1 MFRENFQFIQSIPEV
16 TQYYIGS
23 YQLGLVVLSIAIS
36 IFASYTA
43 FLMVNIAAP
52 VKSKKIRLTLI
63 SLSGVTLGVGVWAM
77 HFIGM
82 LGFQLPCGV
91 TYDPFETFLSMIPG
105 VAASIV
111 AVHFVVRPQPS
122 AKVFLI
128 ASVLFGTGVGAMHY
142 SGMAAMRLEG
152 FIRYDPT
159 IFGISIIVAI
169 GLAYC
174 ALWCRVNIERLPQI
188 VKRYSLLIP
197 SIVMGLAVSGM
208 HYAGMRSAYFFK
220 GQQYLNIN
228 ELGIE
233 PHVIAIF
240 VVIATAI
247 ITGIIMIVVFRETS
261 EQQKLNR
268 ALEETEAWYSGIIEN
283 APDGIVVV
291 NGKGHI
297 TITNASLEKTF
308 GYKKED
314 LIGKPIEILVPS
326 AHRHHHV
333 SLRNNFIKA
342 GNERSINSI
351 SAEFQGQ
358 RKDGSTFPV
367 ELGLAKLPAIGKN
380 NQSVFASVRDITV
393 RKAAEE
399 QANLQKAHLEKIL
412 DKAPVGVAITV
423 NGITRFANPKIQALV
438 DLKVGDGSE
447 KIYADK
453 TMRNQMLEALATNGI
468 FEGGQYKMYG
478 PDGQIHDI
486 LATFL
491 TTEYEGESGVLGW
504 LTNIDEIKKAEVEM
518 ERAKDIAE
526 EAARTKSDF
535 LANMSHEIR
544 TPMNAIIGMT
554 HLVMKT
560 DLDDRQREYLRKI
573 QMSNKHLLGIIND
586 ILDFSKIEAGKLTIE
601 KVEFELEKVLEN
613 VSTLISEKA
622 SDKGLELIFDID
634 RDMPNHFVGDPL
646 RVGQIL
652 INYANNAVKFTE
664 KGEITISVKLKEY
677 RGDDI
682 LLYMAVKDTGIGLAK
697 EQQEK
702 LFQSFQ
708 QADSSTTRK
717 FGGTGLGL
725 AICKRISELMGG
737 QVGVESELGKGSTF
751 WATVTLGKGS
761 QIPRRQVL
769 STDLQNKRV
778 LVVDDNENACFILS
792 DMLSAMKFKVD
803 SALSGKDAIK
813 MIQSAD
819 AQMDAY
825 ELVILD
831 WQMPEMDGIET
842 AKRIKALPLAKQPNC
857 LMVTAYGREEIFKG
871 AQVAG
876 VSDVLIK
883 PVSASLLFDS
893 VVKVFGDQSVA
904 TKKPSFHASNVLF
917 DQLQTIRGA
926 QILLVED
933 NEINQEVAIALL
945 QDAGFNVDVA
955 DNGCIALDKIDKKE
969 YDIVLMDMQMPVMD
983 GVEATLIIR
992 KNEHFKSLPI
1002 VAMTANVMQ
1011 SDREKCLAAG
1021 MNDHVAKPI
1030 EPDELWK
1037 ALLQWVK
1044 PSKIKI
1050 SASTKV
1056 KQKKASATKESID
1069 FKIDIKGLDSA
1080 QGLRRVLGKQT
1091 TYISMLR
1098 KFIAG
1103 QKDIANE
1110 ISDALKSNDAGLA
1123 ERLAHTLK
1131 GVAGNIG
1138 AFAIQEAAL
1147 AVEMNIQTNKPSD
1160 EIAKSIATIKRLMKA
1175 LIAELEAKLPQ
1186 ENKVLLQGVDKKQL
1200 EIVCTKMSELLGD
1213 DDAEVVYLLRKNE
1226 ALLQSA
1232 FPAEFKNIEASVN
1245 NFDFEGALK
1254 LLNSAIAINKDY

>member
-1 MFRENFQFIQSIPEV
+1 MFGESLQFIHGIPEA
-16 TQYYIGS
+16 TQYYVGS

-43 FLMVNIAAP
+43 FLMVKIATP
-52 VKSKKIRLTLI
+52 IKSKKIRLTLI
-63 SLSGVTLGVGVWAM
+63 SLSGLALGVGVWAM

-82 LGFQLPCGV
+82 LGFELPCGV
-91 TYDPFETFLSMIPG
+91 TYDPFETFLSIIPG

-111 AVHFVVRPQPS
+111 AVHFVARPQPS
-122 AKVFLI
+122 TKVFFI
-128 ASVLFGTGVGAMHY
+128 ASVLFGAGVGAMHY

-159 IFGISIIVAI
+159 IFGISIIAAI

-174 ALWCRVNIERLPQI
+174 ALWCRVNIERFPKLLR
-188 VKRYSLLIP
+188 RYSLLIP
-197 SIVMGLAVSGM
+197 SMVMGSAVAGM

-228 ELGIE
+228 QLGIE
-233 PHVIAIF
+233 PHLVAIF
-240 VVIATAI
+240 VVIATTV
-247 ITGIIMIVVFRETS
+247 ITGIIMVVVFRETS
-261 EQQKLNR
+261 EQQKLYQ
-268 ALEETEAWYSGIIEN
+268 ALEETEAWFSGIIEN

-291 NGKGHI
+291 DSKGFI
-297 TITNASLEKTF
+297 TLTNSSLEKTF
-308 GYKKED
+308 GYKKEE
-314 LIGKPIEILVPS
+314 LIGKPIETLVPF
-326 AHRHHHV
+326 AHRKHHV
-333 SLRNNFIKA
+333 SLRDKFIKA
-342 GNERSINSI
+342 GKERSIKSI
-351 SAEFQGQ
+351 SSEFEGQ

-367 ELGLAKLPAIGKN
+367 ELGLAQLPAIGKY

-393 RKAAEE
+393 RKEAQELI
-399 QANLQKAHLEKIL
+399 NLQKERLEKIL

-423 NGITRFANPKIQALV
+423 NGITRFANPKIQSLV
-438 DLKVGDGSE
+438 DLKVGDRAE
-447 KIYADK
+447 KIYVDK
-453 TMRNQMLEALATNGI
+453 TVRNQILDALSADGI
-468 FEGGQYKMYG
+468 LEGGQYKMNG
-478 PDGQIHDI
+478 SDGQIHDI
-486 LATFL
+486 LATFIK
-491 TTEYEGESGVLGW
+491 TEYEGESGVLGW

-518 ERAKDIAE
+518 QKAKEIAE

-573 QMSNKHLLGIIND
+573 QSSNKHLLGIIND

-601 KVEFELEKVLEN
+601 KVEFDLEKVLEN

-634 RDMPNHFVGDPL
+634 RDIPSHFVGDPL

-725 AICKRISELMGG
+725 AICKRIAELMGG
-737 QVGVESELGKGSTF
+737 QVGVESVPGKGSTF
-751 WATVTLGKGS
+751 WATVTLGKSS

-792 DMLSAMKFKVD
+792 DMLSAMRFKVD
-803 SALSGKDAIK
+803 SALSGKDAIR
-813 MIQSAD
+813 MIQYAD
-819 AQMDAY
+819 IQNDPY

-842 AKRIKALPLAKQPNC
+842 AKQIKALTLVKMPNC
-857 LMVTAYGREEIFKG
+857 LMVTAYGREEIFKA
-871 AQVAG
+871 AQAVG

-883 PVSASLLFDS
+883 PIGASLLFDS
-893 VVKVFGDQSVA
+893 VAKVFGDQPMIVK
-904 TKKPSFHASNVLF
+904 TPSFHAPNVLF

-945 QDAGFNVDVA
+945 HDAGFNVDVA
-955 DNGCIALDKIDKKE
+955 DNGRIAIDKIEEKE

-983 GVEATLIIR
+983 GVEATSMIR
-992 KNEHFKSLPI
+992 KNGRFKELPI

-1011 SDREKCLAAG
+1011 SDREKCFAAG
-1021 MNDHVAKPI
+1021 MNDHIAKPI

-1044 PSKIKI
+1044 PSKIKT
-1050 SASTKV
+1050 STSTKV
-1056 KQKKASATKESID
+1056 KQKQTRSTEESID
-1069 FKIDIKGLDSA
+1069 FKIDIKGLDSD
-1080 QGLRRVLGKQT
+1080 QGLRRVLGKQA
-1091 TYISMLR
+1091 TYISMLS
-1098 KFIAG
+1098 KFASG
-1103 QKDIANE
+1103 QKDVASE
-1110 ISDALKSNDAGLA
+1110 ITNALKTNDTNLA
-1123 ERLAHTLK
+1123 VRLAHTLK

-1147 AVEMNIQTNKPSD
+1147 ALEMNIQANKPSD
-1160 EIAKSIATIKRLMKA
+1160 EITKSITTIKKLMEA
-1175 LIAELEAKLPQ
+1175 LIEELETKLPQ
-1186 ENKVLLQGVDKKQL
+1186 ETKVLAQSVDKKQL
-1200 EIVCTKMSELLGD
+1200 EIVCNKMSELLGE
-1213 DDAEVVYLLRKNE
+1213 DDAEVVDLLRKNE
-1226 ALLQSA
+1226 ALLKSA
-1232 FPAEFKNIEASVN
+1232 FPEEFKNLEANVN
-1245 NFDFEGALK
+1245 NFNFAEA
-1254 LLNSAIAINKDY
+1254 LNSLNGAIARNKD

>member
-1 MFRENFQFIQSIPEV
+1 MFRENLQFIQGIPEV
-16 TQYYIGS
+16 AQYYLGS

-36 IFASYTA
+36 IFSSYTA
-43 FLMVNIAAP
+43 FLMVNLATP

-63 SLSGVTLGVGVWAM
+63 SLSGLALGVGVWAM

-91 TYDPFETFLSMIPG
+91 SYDPFKTFVSMIPG
-105 VAASIV
+105 IAASIF
-111 AVHFVVRPQPS
+111 AVHFVARPQPS
-122 AKVFLI
+122 TKVFLI
-128 ASVLFGTGVGAMHY
+128 ASVLFGAGVGAMHY
-142 SGMAAMRLEG
+142 SGMAAMRLDG
-152 FIRYDPT
+152 FIRYDPS
-159 IFGISIIVAI
+159 IFGISIIVAV

-174 ALWCRVNIERLPQI
+174 ALWCRVNIERLPQLA
-188 VKRYSLLIP
+188 KRYSLVTP
-197 SIVMGLAVSGM
+197 SIAMGLAVSGM
-208 HYAGMRSAYFFK
+208 HYTGMKAAYFFK
-220 GQQYLNIN
+220 SEQHLNIN
-228 ELGIE
+228 ALGIE
-233 PHVIAIF
+233 PHVVAIF
-240 VVIATAI
+240 VMIATAI
-247 ITGIIMIVVFRETS
+247 ITGIIMMVVFRETS

-291 NGKGHI
+291 DSQGYIKL
-297 TITNASLEKTF
+297 TNASLEKIF
-308 GYKKED
+308 GYKKEE
-314 LIGKPIEILVPS
+314 LIGKPIETLVPH
-326 AHRHHHV
+326 ALRHHHV
-333 SLRNNFIKA
+333 SLSENFIKA
-342 GNERSINSI
+342 GKERSINSI
-351 SAEFQGQ
+351 SSEVQGQ
-358 RKDGSTFPV
+358 RKDGSTFPA
-367 ELGLAKLPAIGKN
+367 ELGLAQLPAIGKY
-380 NQSVFASVRDITV
+380 NQSVFASVRDITF

-399 QANLQKAHLEKIL
+399 QINMQKERLERLL

-423 NGITRFANPKIQALV
+423 NGIARFVNPKIQALV
-438 DLKVGDGSE
+438 DLRVGDKAE
-447 KIYADK
+447 KIYVDK
-453 TMRNQMLEALATNGI
+453 TVRKQVLEAIATNGI

-491 TTEYEGESGVLGW
+491 KTEYEGESGVLGW
-504 LTNIDEIKKAEVEM
+504 LTDIGKIKQAEAEM
-518 ERAKDIAE
+518 QRAKDIAE
-526 EAARTKSDF
+526 EAAKTKSDF

-560 DLDDRQREYLRKI
+560 DLNDRQREYLRKI
-573 QMSNKHLLGIIND
+573 QISNQHLLGVIND

-601 KVEFELEKVLEN
+601 NVDFELEKVLEN
-613 VSTLISEKA
+613 VSILISEKA

-634 RDMPNHFVGDPL
+634 RNIPNHFVGDPL

-682 LLYMAVKDTGIGLAK
+682 ILYMAVKDTGIGIAK

-725 AICKRISELMGG
+725 AICKRISELMSG
-737 QVGVESELGKGSTF
+737 QVGVESELGEGSTF
-751 WATVTLGKGS
+751 WATVTLGKS
-761 QIPRRQVL
+761 STIPRRLVL
-769 STDLQNKRV
+769 SHDLQNKRV
-778 LVVDDNENACFILS
+778 LVVDDNENARLILN
-792 DMLSAMKFKVD
+792 DTLSAMKFKVD
-803 SALSGKDAIK
+803 SAPSGKEAIK
-813 MIQSAD
+813 MIQYAD
-819 AQMDAY
+819 AQQQAY
-825 ELVILD
+825 ELVIVD

-842 AKRIKALPLAKQPNC
+842 AKRIKALPLAKKPHC
-857 LMVTAYGREEIFKG
+857 LMVTAYGREEVFKS
-871 AQVAG
+871 AQAVG

-883 PVSASLLFDS
+883 PISASLLFDS
-893 VVKVFGDQSVA
+893 VAKVFGDELI
-904 TKKPSFHASNVLF
+904 TPKTPSFQAPNVLF
-917 DQLQTIRGA
+917 DQLKTIQDA

-945 QDAGFNVDVA
+945 QDAGFTVDVA
-955 DNGCIALDKIDKKE
+955 DNGRIALDKVDKKE
-969 YDIVLMDMQMPVMD
+969 YDIVLMDMQMPEMD

-992 KNEHFKSLPI
+992 KNERFKALPI

-1021 MNDHVAKPI
+1021 MNGHIAKPI

-1044 PSKIKI
+1044 PSKIKTPT
-1050 SASTKV
+1050 SAKT
-1056 KQKKASATKESID
+1056 KQKKASAPKESTD

-1080 QGLRRVLGKQT
+1080 DGLRRVLGKQA

-1110 ISDALKSNDAGLA
+1110 ITVALKSNDTGLA

-1138 AFAIQEAAL
+1138 AYAIQEAAL
-1147 AVEMNIQTNKPSD
+1147 AVEMNIKTNKPSD
-1160 EIAKSIATIKRLMKA
+1160 ETTKSIAIIKKLMKA
-1175 LIAELEAKLPQ
+1175 FIAELETKLPQ
-1186 ENKVLLQGVDKKQL
+1186 EANASAQSVDNKQL
-1200 EIVCTKMSELLGD
+1200 EIVCAKLSELLSE
-1213 DDAEVVYLLRKNE
+1213 DDAEAVDLLQKNT
-1226 ALLQSA
+1226 ALLKSA
-1232 FPAEFKNIEASVN
+1232 FPADFETIEASVN
-1245 NFDFEGALK
+1245 SFDFEAALK
-1254 LLNSAIAINKDY
+1254 SLNGAIARNKD